1 MSVEE
6 PRWFHRWE
14 GELTP
19 LDHLRIAELLS
30 AAFVSTSHQ
39 FRDARSWAGAR
50 PELRLV
56 ACAGDTVVAH
66 AAVLRRFVRV
76 GRADQL
82 VGELGLVAV
91 HPDAQGNGLGA
102 QLLARVEERLRDLGV
117 PFGLLNTDQRT
128 AAFYA
133 RSGWCALTGVAS
145 RWADVDYP
153 WQNADLRD
161 PLLVLPVAAPLTRWP
176 GGGVVDRNGGVL

>member
-6 PRWFHRWE
+6 PHWFHRWE
-14 GELTP
+14 GELAP

-30 AAFVSTSHQ
+30 AAFASTSHH

-50 PELRLV
+50 PELRLGARV
-56 ACAGDTVVAH
+56 GEAVVAH

-76 GRADQL
+76 GETDQL
-82 VGELGLVAV
+82 VAEVGLVAV

-102 QLLARVEERLRDLGV
+102 QLLARVEDRLRLLGV
-117 PFGLLNTDQRT
+117 PFGLLNTDRT
-128 AAFYA
+128 TATFYA
-133 RSGWCALTGVAS
+133 RSGWSVLTGVAS
-145 RWADVDYP
+145 RWADPDYP
-153 WQNADLRD
+153 WRHADLRD

-176 GGGVVDRNGGVL
+176 GGDVVDRNGGVL